1 MKKALSIILAIA
13 MLLGCSLSA
22 FAAVNA
28 EMCDYCGD
36 GTVVWDPD
44 WTEIEGTKSTIE
56 FCDEHKC
63 DAATWQEYRFY
74 VCQDCGEIAMKEYRD
89 VFHCFGTNTFVYSN
103 YQRVFN

>member
-36 GTVVWDPD
+36 GTVRQ
-44 WTEIEGTKSTIE
+44 EGWRNYGKSVDGVGCGTHDDCETSVQPQINE
-56 FCDEHKC
+56 YICDTC
-63 DAATWQEYRFY
+63 DKVAYWYT
-74 VCQDCGEIAMKEYRD
+74 RD
-89 VFHCFGTNTFVYSN
+89 LVTCSVDGISYPENVVLHLP
-103 YQRVFN
+103 